1 MQVAEHK
8 FKSEIIKEYSI
19 TPMVDNLGMADNTMT
34 LFIHD
39 KNNDTGFIE
48 WYIEYEDGT
57 DDVVEIGLWFTP
69 HKELTDYDGVFSLPK
84 EAIKFLEAQG
94 YNCDYAK

>member
-1 MQVAEHK
+1 MNELAVHK

-19 TPMVDNLGMADNTMT
+19 TPVVENLGMADNTMT
-34 LFIHD
+34 LYM
-39 KNNDTGFIE
+39 NDNKTKGFIE

-69 HKELTDYDGVFSLPK
+69 HKELKDYDGVFSLPK
-84 EAIKFLEAQG
+84 EAIIFLEAQG
-94 YNCDYAK
+94 YNSDYAK